1 LDPGKSGFQTLKD
14 ASVGLD
20 NEEHSCCTDGQYSE
34 NSVMAVAMAEMVDV
48 VDVEEMAKVAVQV
61 KERGT
66 GSLKSRIRKCNKSFG
81 THPSSPNPIDAPD
94 IVHRQIAQRSD
105 NDTTV

>member
-1 LDPGKSGFQTLKD
+1 
-14 ASVGLD
+14 
-20 NEEHSCCTDGQYSE
+20 
-34 NSVMAVAMAEMVDV
+34 MAVAMAEMVDV

-81 THPSSPNPIDAPD
+81 THPSSWHGASD

-105 NDTTV
+105 TTVYFLGNVMASGL